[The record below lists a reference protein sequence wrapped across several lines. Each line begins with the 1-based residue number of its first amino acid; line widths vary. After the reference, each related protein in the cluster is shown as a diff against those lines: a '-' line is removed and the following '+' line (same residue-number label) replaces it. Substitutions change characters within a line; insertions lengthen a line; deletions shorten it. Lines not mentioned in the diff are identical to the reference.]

1 MATLSQLQYNV
12 NAYTENVTQA
22 TNTLQVAQTNLNTI
36 VADPNSTIAQKSTAQ
51 IAVGDAQNELNDS
64 QHSLNIAQGNL
75 NVAQASSNQPS
86 PVQTTEPQTV
96 ISDNSLPSADLKAAE
111 GRDKQAETGTGA
123 NFTNSD
129 ANSTNI
135 VNDQTGTV
143 TVVDS
148 TTGATIGSAGTTP
161 TGTQPANTV
170 PVSSVPLSTN
180 ARKVIITGSP
190 TTGGGDIVIFDAM
203 PQIQEQG
210 SANYESFTP
219 IQHPG
224 EILKYKGSSAR
235 SWNITAHF
243 ISRTSAEATRNLYM
257 LNLIRSWRMP
267 YYGQGTATNPATQQ
281 FLGAPPPILTLSA
294 YGDAMVGPV
303 KCVMENYGTDFP
315 NDVDY
320 IPAIDGTPFPVIMN
334 ITVTLKESWSPAEY
348 SGFDLQSF
356 RLGDMKAAFTKRA
369 PSPQLLSNQTP
380 AQTAMTAGVISGA
393 EPVNLN
399 QFQVNA
405 AGPITMG
412 SNSPFASSNGFG
424 TGSTQLLN
432 STAVQNALA
441 DSVNN
446 QPASPLNDGST
457 IIADVGAIGGV

>member
-1 MATLSQLQYNV
+1 MATLSQLQDNV

-51 IAVGDAQNELNDS
+51 IAVGDAQTELNDN
-64 QHSLNIAQGNL
+64 QHNLNIAQGEL
-75 NVAQASSNQPS
+75 DAAQASSNQPL
-86 PVQTTEPQTV
+86 PVQTTAPQSI
-96 ISDNSLPSADLKAAE
+96 ISDNSIPTPALKAAE
-111 GRDKQAETGTGA
+111 GRDKQAETGNGA
-123 NFTNSD
+123 IFTNSD

-135 VNDQTGTV
+135 VNTQTGTV
-143 TVVDS
+143 SVVDT
-148 TTGATIGSAGTTP
+148 TTGVVVGSAGTTP

-180 ARKVIITGSP
+180 ERKVIITGNP
-190 TTGGGDIVIFDAM
+190 TTGGGDVVIFDAM

-243 ISRTSAEATRNLYM
+243 ISRTSAEATRNIYM

-294 YGDAMVGPV
+294 YGDSMVGPV
-303 KCVMENYGTDFP
+303 KCVLENYGTDFP

-348 SGFDLQSF
+348 SGFDLQSY

-380 AQTAMTAGVISGA
+380 AQTAMTLPTFSAA

-405 AGPITMG
+405 AGPITMPT
-412 SNSPFASSNGFG
+412 SLAAKQSFG
-424 TGSTQLLN
+424 QGDTQLLN
-432 STAVQNALA
+432 SKAIQNSLA
-441 DSVNN
+441 DVSSYGSSAPEPSLTD
-446 QPASPLNDGST
+446 QLGPLQGP
-457 IIADVGAIGGV
+457 